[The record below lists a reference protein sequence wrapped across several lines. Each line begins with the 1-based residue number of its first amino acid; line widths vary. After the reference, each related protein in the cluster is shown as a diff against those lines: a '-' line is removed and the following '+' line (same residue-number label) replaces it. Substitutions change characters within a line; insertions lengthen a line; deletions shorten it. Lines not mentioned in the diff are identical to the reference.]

1 MVMDLALAG
10 ETAVVVLVVIARDEW
25 EGECGRRDEWEGEW
39 PEGVYRQTYTW

>member
-25 EGECGRRDEWEGEW
+25 EGEW